1 MTQQATHRI
10 QSIGTGL
17 LILLALITA
26 LDAMAIDMYLPGMP
40 NIAEDLGVSAGHIQQ
55 TLAVFLIGLAVGQAI
70 YGPLLDRF
78 GRRWPLLAGLLVFIG
93 GSILAA
99 LAHSFETLM
108 AARFL
113 QALGASAGLVAPRAI
128 IDDVYELKES
138 AQKLSILMQ
147 VMMVAPIVAPVL
159 GGLVL
164 LYAEWHMIFWAMA
177 VLALI
182 TLVWGLVSVPDTL
195 AIEQRVALSG
205 ASIVKGYARLF
216 VQPVFML
223 YSVASG
229 LVLGAFF
236 SYISGSSFVFM
247 EHFGLNSTQYS
258 QLFAANSVGLVVG
271 GAVSNALIKR
281 EWSTFRVMVV
291 GTAIYTL
298 AGAALWCVNVLGA
311 PTLLTYGLILGL
323 AIASLGMVFGNVMAL
338 IMNAA
343 DSPAGVASALMGVL
357 QYLLSAVVGFAVSL
371 TTVSPS
377 QLPATIAV
385 CGVLALVLC
394 WMARLKTQD
403 ATYPSGATGSA

>member
-1 MTQQATHRI
+1 MTTPTKPHVQA
-10 QSIGTGL
+10 IGTGL

-40 NIAEDLGVSAGHIQQ
+40 DIAEDLGVSAGHIQQ
-55 TLAVFLIGLAVGQAI
+55 TLAIFLIGLAMGQAI

-78 GRRWPLLAGLLVFIG
+78 GRRWPLLIGLGVFIA
-93 GSILAA
+93 GSVLAA
-99 LAHSFETLM
+99 LAHSFETLL

-113 QALGASAGLVAPRAI
+113 QALGAAAGLVAPRAI

-138 AQKLSILMQ
+138 AQKFSILMQ

-159 GGLVL
+159 GGLIL
-164 LYAEWHMIFWAMA
+164 LYAEWHLIFWTMA
-177 VLALI
+177 VLGALA
-182 TLVWGLVSVPDTL
+182 LVWGITSVPDSL
-195 AIEQRVALSG
+195 AVEQRVALS
-205 ASIVKGYARLF
+205 ATSIVKGYARLF

-223 YSVASG
+223 YSIASG
-229 LVLGAFF
+229 LVMGAFF

-247 EHFGLNSTQYS
+247 EHFGLSSTQYS
-258 QLFAANSVGLVVG
+258 QLFAANSVGLVLG

-281 EWSTFRVMVV
+281 EWSAWRVMMV

-298 AGAALWCVNVLGA
+298 AGFALWCVNALGA
-311 PTLLTYGLILGL
+311 PTLIIYSLILGL

-357 QYLLSAVVGFAVSL
+357 QYLLSAVVGFMVSL
-371 TTVSPS
+371 TTVSPA

-385 CGVLALVLC
+385 CGALALVLC
-394 WMARLKTQD
+394 WLASQKEQ
-403 ATYPSGATGSA
+403 SGACTPGAVESA

>member
-1 MTQQATHRI
+1 MTRDNKQVA
-10 QSIGTGL
+10 IGTGL

-40 NIAEDLGVSAGHIQQ
+40 DIAEDLNVSAGHIQQ

-78 GRRWPLLAGLLVFIG
+78 GRRWPLLIGLCVFIA

-99 LAHSFETLM
+99 LAHSFETLI

-128 IDDVYELKES
+128 IDDVHELKES
-138 AQKLSILMQ
+138 AQKLSVLMQ

-159 GGLVL
+159 GGLIL
-164 LYAEWHMIFWAMA
+164 IYAEWHMIFWAMA
-177 VLALI
+177 ALALI
-182 TLVWGLVSVPDTL
+182 TLIWGLVSVPDTL
-195 AIEQRVALSG
+195 AHEQRVALSA
-205 ASIVKGYARLF
+205 ASIVKGYARLLK
-216 VQPVFML
+216 QPVFML
-223 YSVASG
+223 YSVAGG

-247 EHFGLNSTQYS
+247 EHFELGSTQYS

-281 EWSTFRVMVV
+281 GWSTFRVMMA
-291 GTAIYTL
+291 GTMIYTL
-298 AGAALWCVNVLGA
+298 AGAVLWGVN
-311 PTLLTYGLILGL
+311 TLIATTLVTYGLILGL

-338 IMNAA
+338 TMNAA

-357 QYLLSAVVGFAVSL
+357 QYLLSAVVGFVVSL
-371 TTVSPS
+371 TVISPG
-377 QLPATIAV
+377 QLPATIAL
-385 CGVLALVLC
+385 CGALALVLC
-394 WMARLKTQD
+394 WHASRKEQSV
-403 ATYPSGATGSA
+403 AYPAGAAESA

>member
-1 MTQQATHRI
+1 MTQVTTHRI
-10 QSIGTGL
+10 QAIGTGL

-40 NIAEDLGVSAGHIQQ
+40 DIAEDLGVSAGQIQQ
-55 TLAVFLIGLAVGQAI
+55 TLAIFLIGLAVGQAI

-78 GRRWPLLAGLLVFIG
+78 GRRWPLLIGLLVFIG

-159 GGLVL
+159 GGLIL

-177 VLALI
+177 ALALI

-195 AIEQRVALSG
+195 ALEQRVALSG

-258 QLFAANSVGLVVG
+258 QLFAANSVGLVIG

-281 EWSTFRVMVV
+281 EWSTFRVMMA
-291 GTAIYTL
+291 GTAIYAL
-298 AGAALWCVNVLGA
+298 AGAVLWCVNTLGA
-311 PTLLTYGLILGL
+311 PTLVTYSLILGL

-357 QYLLSAVVGFAVSL
+357 QYLLSAVVGFAVSM

-394 WMARLKTQD
+394 WMARLKAQD
-403 ATYPSGATGSA
+403 ATYPSGVTRSA

>member
-1 MTQQATHRI
+1 MTRDNKQAT
-10 QSIGTGL
+10 IGTGL

-40 NIAEDLGVSAGHIQQ
+40 DIAEDLGVSAGQIQQ
-55 TLAVFLIGLAVGQAI
+55 TLAIFLIGLAVGQAI

-78 GRRWPLLAGLLVFIG
+78 GRRWPLLIGLLVFIG
-93 GSILAA
+93 GSVIAA
-99 LAHSFETLM
+99 LAHSFETLL

-147 VMMVAPIVAPVL
+147 VVMVAPIVAPVL

-177 VLALI
+177 ALALV
-182 TLVWGLVSVPDTL
+182 TLVWGVVSVPDTL
-195 AIEQRVALSG
+195 PIEQRVALSG

-271 GAVSNALIKR
+271 GAVSNALVKR
-281 EWSTFRVMVV
+281 EWSTFRVMML

-298 AGAALWCVNVLGA
+298 AGALLWCVNVLGA
-311 PTLLTYGLILGL
+311 PTLVVYGLILGL

-357 QYLLSAVVGFAVSL
+357 QYLLSAVVGLLVSL
-371 TTVSPS
+371 TVVSPS
-377 QLPATIAV
+377 QLPATIAI
-385 CGVLALVLC
+385 CGTLALVLC
-394 WMARLKTQD
+394 WCASVKEQNAAHPAGTVES
-403 ATYPSGATGSA
+403 T